1 MRKNGGTLNAQLSRV
16 VSELGHTDQV
26 VVTDAGLPIPPGV
39 ERVDLALRQG
49 VPTFLEVLDQVL
61 LEVEVEAAV
70 APEEIAAHSPK
81 ALEELRQRL
90 TALDV
95 ELRLVPHPEFKK
107 LTTSARAA
115 VRSGEFTPYANV
127 LLTCGVV
134 Y

>member
-70 APEEIAAHSPK
+70 APAEIAEHSPT

-90 TALDV
+90 AALDV
-95 ELRLVPHPEFKK
+95 ELRLVPHAEFKK